1 MLDPTDLA
9 AADDQRAKQTRLVR
23 RRREIERAEL
33 RRLLSSELGRTF
45 VMRLIERAGVFR
57 GSFDMNAPEATHL
70 HAFREGCR
78 NEGLRLLTEI
88 VESCPE
94 NWPTMLKERAARKAA
109 EEMEEEEPKV

>member
-1 MLDPTDLA
+1 MHDPTDLA
-9 AADDQRAKQTRLVR
+9 AASELLAKQTRQER
-23 RRREIERAEL
+23 RRREVERTEL

-57 GSFDMNAPEATHL
+57 LSFDVNAPDATHL

-88 VESCPE
+88 IESCPE
-94 NWPTMLKERAARKAA
+94 YWPTMLKERAARKAA
-109 EEMEEEEPKV
+109 EDAEDAEKV